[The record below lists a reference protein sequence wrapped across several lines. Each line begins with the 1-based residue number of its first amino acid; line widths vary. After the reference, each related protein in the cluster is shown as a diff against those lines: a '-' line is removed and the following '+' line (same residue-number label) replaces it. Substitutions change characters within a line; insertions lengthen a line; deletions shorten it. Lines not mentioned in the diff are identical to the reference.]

1 VPRRQLCGTLG
12 YVSPI
17 VGLGDEGHLVQ
28 LFLSDLDLGDS
39 SQQVSVS
46 YDRCNELTQTEWLT
60 INTNLSYSPGG
71 QKSE

>member
-1 VPRRQLCGTLG
+1 M
-12 YVSPI
+12 
-17 VGLGDEGHLVQ
+17 GLGDEGHLVQ

-46 YDRCNELTQTEWLT
+46 YDHCNELTQTEWLT
-60 INTNLSYSPGG
+60 INTNFLYNPGG